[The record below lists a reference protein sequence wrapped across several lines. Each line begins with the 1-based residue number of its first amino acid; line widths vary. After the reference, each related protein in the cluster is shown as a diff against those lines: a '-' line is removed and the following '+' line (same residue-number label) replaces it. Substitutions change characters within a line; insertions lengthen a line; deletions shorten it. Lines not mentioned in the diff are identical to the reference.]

1 MSAQPRILVIKLSA
15 LGDFVQALG
24 PFAAIRQHHPDARIT
39 LLTTKPYAALAK
51 ASPYFDEVWIDHRPK
66 PWDVPG
72 MLRLRKML
80 RSAKFQMVYDLQ
92 TSERSSRYFYL
103 VHSGTPWSGIASG
116 CSHPH
121 ANPDRNSMHTLD
133 RQADQLRMA
142 GIPET
147 PPPDLSWV
155 ERDLRK
161 FHLPE
166 TFVLMVPGG
175 AAHRTAKRW
184 PAQRYA
190 AIARRLGERG
200 IASVLIGTEADQ
212 EAVGAVL
219 EASPTAMSLADHTEL
234 LDIPAIARDAWAA
247 LGNDTGPM
255 HLAAAAGCRSVVLFS
270 EESDP
275 ALCAPRGRVA
285 ILRKPDLAQLDV
297 DEVWETL
304 AALTS

>member
-1 MSAQPRILVIKLSA
+1 MIKLSA
-15 LGDFVQALG
+15 LGDFVQAMG
-24 PFAAIRQHHPDARIT
+24 PFAAIRAQYPDARIT

-51 ASPYFDEVWIDHRPK
+51 ASPYFDEVWVDHRPK

-92 TSERSSRYFYL
+92 TSERSSRYFHL
-103 VHSGTPWSGIASG
+103 VHTGTPWSGIASG
-116 CSHPH
+116 GSHPH
-121 ANPDRNSMHTLD
+121 DNPDRNRMHTLD

-142 GIPET
+142 GVPET

-161 FHLPE
+161 FRLPQK
-166 TFVLMVPGG
+166 FALMVPGG
-175 AAHRTAKRW
+175 AAHRTSKRW
-184 PAQRYA
+184 APERYA
-190 AIARRLGERG
+190 AISRRLGERG
-200 IASVLIGTEADQ
+200 ISTVLIGTDADHEAI
-212 EAVGAVL
+212 EAVLA
-219 EASPTAMSLADHTEL
+219 ASPTAMSLADHTEL
-234 LDIPAIARDAWAA
+234 LDIPAIARLAWAA

-270 EESDP
+270 SESDP

-285 ILRKPDLAQLDV
+285 ILRKPDLAQLEV
-297 DEVWETL
+297 DEVWEAL
-304 AALTS
+304 AQLTT

>member
-1 MSAQPRILVIKLSA
+1 VSSQSRILVIKLSA
-15 LGDFVQALG
+15 LGDFVQAMG
-24 PFAAIRQHHPDARIT
+24 PFAAIRAQYPDARIT

-51 ASPYFDEVWIDHRPK
+51 ASPYFDEVWVDHRPK

-92 TSERSSRYFYL
+92 TSERSSRYFHL
-103 VHSGTPWSGIASG
+103 VHTGTPWSGIASG
-116 CSHPH
+116 ASHPH
-121 ANPDRNSMHTLD
+121 ANPDRNTLHTLD

-155 ERDLRK
+155 ERDLRRFRLPQK
-161 FHLPE
+161 FA
-166 TFVLMVPGG
+166 LMVPGG
-175 AAHRTAKRW
+175 APHRTSKRW
-184 PAQRYA
+184 PSERYA
-190 AIARRLGERG
+190 AISRRLGERG
-200 IASVLIGTEADQ
+200 ISTVLIGTEADHEAI
-212 EAVGAVL
+212 EAVLA
-219 EASPTAMSLADHTEL
+219 ASPTAMSLADHTEL
-234 LDIPAIARDAWAA
+234 LDIPAIARLAWAA

-270 EESDP
+270 SESDP

-285 ILRKPDLAQLDV
+285 ILRKPDLAQLEV
-297 DEVWETL
+297 DEVWEAL
-304 AALTS
+304 AQLTT